1 MVYRLLAFIARL
13 ILPCFF
19 RIHITG
25 EDHVPSE
32 GRVVLTCNHTSWLDV
47 LFLAY
52 ATLPRPIHYMAKKE
66 LFKQALVAWFLRSL
80 HAFPVDRQKPGPSVL
95 KNSLAILEN
104 GDVLGIFPSGTRTNE
119 DTALK
124 QGAVTIALRAQ
135 APLIAAVYRGPL
147 RWKLSYLFRRPSVTL
162 HFWPALSSSHD
173 GEDRKQAQMLLM
185 QRLSE
190 RLTQEPQQTTI

>member
-13 ILPCFF
+13 LLPCFF
-19 RIHITG
+19 RIHVTG
-25 EDHVPSE
+25 KDHLPSK
-32 GRVVLTCNHTSWLDV
+32 GRIVLTCNHVSWLDV

-52 ATLPRPIHYMAKKE
+52 AVLPRPTNYMAKKE
-66 LFKQALVAWFLRSL
+66 LFKRPLVAWFLRSL

-95 KNSLAILEN
+95 KNSLALLEKEN
-104 GDVLGIFPSGTRTNE
+104 VLGIFPSGTRTSE

-147 RWKLSYLFRRPSVTL
+147 RWKLSYLFRRPSVSL
-162 HFWPALSSSHD
+162 HFWPALSGPHN

-185 QRLSE
+185 QQLSE
-190 RLTQEPQQTTI
+190 RLTQEPQSTTI